1 MRRLERPSR
10 RTPWAQHVGPVPHA
24 AMPALLAAADIVL
37 NCSRSE
43 GGMANAVIEA
53 LALGRAVLAA
63 DIPGNRSLI
72 EDGVTGLLFGS
83 ETRAGRAGGAPGRR
97 PGACGG
103 AWARRAGGSWPSRLA
118 PAREIDGYLEAYA
131 RATGRSLA

>member
-1 MRRLERPSR
+1 MRRLDDALAAH
-10 RTPWAQHVGPVPHA
+10 PWAQHVGPVPHA

-83 ETRAGRAGGAPGRR
+83 EERADGAGAERLADDPALRRRLGETGRR
-97 PGACGG
+97 LVA
-103 AWARRAGGSWPSRLA
+103 ARLA
-118 PAREIDGYLEAYA
+118 PAREIDGYLDVYA
-131 RATGRSLA
+131 GAAGRSLA

>member
-1 MRRLERPSR
+1 
-10 RTPWAQHVGPVPHA
+10 
-24 AMPALLAAADIVL
+24 MPALLAAADIVL

-83 ETRAGRAGGAPGRR
+83 EEGWPRRRNAWPTTRPCGA
-97 PGACGG
+97 
-103 AWARRAGGSWPSRLA
+103 AWERRAARLVA
-118 PAREIDGYLEAYA
+118 ARLGPAREIDGYLDVYA
-131 RATGRSLA
+131 ESAGRSLA